1 MKNVLGEKW
10 IVLLGCVLAFLAA
23 VAWASET
30 DLERRIDTSQIVFH
44 SGFDAADLEARIA
57 AALSGFS
64 ATELSDGRTLSE
76 LLISIGHDTTINP
89 LVLTAA
95 LEARNGDLSRLST
108 LDGLDLGAGGNGLAQ
123 RLEHF
128 GGQAAAVYYQSRDQD
143 LEMAGTRALL
153 TLLDDGTGRRDLDIR
168 LERFADAY
176 TRLWDDPLTRDESF
190 YRHEQTR
197 LAFEGKIPGAKA
209 NPTWFLLPWTTGE
222 TWSFNSGPHNFSS
235 TGSSR
240 PWSALDFG
248 PPNAPECVD
257 GTEVSEEVVRPVAS
271 GKIKAKGT
279 WWITIRHWNDPYV
292 DPLWETR
299 YYHLWDVTTL
309 PVNYSVT
316 SSTMLGKV
324 SCAGLIINPDNTPT
338 AHLHIGLL
346 NNGSYVDIKGT
357 KLSGWKVN
365 EEPTVFNGSLTK
377 GSSTVDTG
385 DTITK

>member
-222 TWSFNSGPHNFSS
+222 TWSFNSGPHNFD
-235 TGSSR
+235 GSGR
-240 PWSALDFG
+240 PWSSLDYG
-248 PPNAPECVD
+248 PPDIPVC
-257 GTEVSEEVVRPVAS
+257 TSETITSSYWVRPVWS
-271 GKIKAKGT
+271 GSIKAKDDRSVT
-279 WWITIRHWNDPYV
+279 LKHWTAPSE
-292 DPLWETR
+292 PRWETR
-299 YYHLWDVTTL
+299 YYHLSSITSL
-309 PVNYSVT
+309 PLKSAVST
-316 SSTMLGKV
+316 STNLGKV
-324 SCAGLIINPDNTPT
+324 GCKGIALNAT
-338 AHLHIGLL
+338 AHLHMGLL
-346 NNGSYVDIKGT
+346 NNGSYVDIQHT
-357 KLSGWKVN
+357 KLSGWEIYEGPIAYRGIMVKN
-365 EEPTVFNGSLTK
+365 
-377 GSSTVDTG
+377 STIKFTNSW
-385 DTITK
+385 ITK